1 VLRTT
6 VTCYN
11 YILVYHTEDGRITGR
26 NMWVKIL
33 Q

>member
-6 VTCYN
+6 VTSYN
-11 YILVYHTEDGRITGR
+11 YILVYHPEDGRITGR

-33 Q
+33 K